1 MKIHPSTLVLT
12 ALVLAVPGTAG
23 AADVRLGKALHQK
36 HCVACH
42 TSLTGGKPDSLYT
55 RADRKVTTL
64 EGLKKQVRRCELSLG
79 LQWFDEDIE
88 NVTGFLNQEFYGFGK

>member
-1 MKIHPSTLVLT
+1 MKIHSSSVAVM
-12 ALVLAVPGTAG
+12 ALVLAVPGTAS
-23 AADVRLGKALHQK
+23 AADIPLGKTLHEK
-36 HCVACH
+36 HCIACH

-55 RADRKVTTL
+55 RADRRVTTL
-64 EGLKKQVRRCELSLG
+64 AGLKKQVRRCELSLG